1 MQLCTNLICIYV
13 YVCVSVSLCYMSVRE
28 KNGTSVSELLKV
40 IVYDCIHLYTNLICV
55 HIYICMC
62 VCIFF
67 LCVHV
72 YTCEYVYMS
81 DGV

>member
-1 MQLCTNLICIYV
+1 MYKSDVYIYV

-55 HIYICMC
+55 HIYMHVCMY
-62 VCIFF
+62 IFSMCAC
-67 LCVHV
+67 L
-72 YTCEYVYMS
+72 YM
-81 DGV
+81 